1 MPLARRRPTRASR
14 KTRSADWLVRFDSR
28 LPFSSAEV
36 WRVSELFATFAADK
50 TFARMLLYRAF
61 QLIRTNAPKQPM
73 ALFPTRPEMCAQ
85 MQKSPSSSEKCSDLG
100 RRYTKHAS
108 RQGRE
113 FPKRLYERTMLTGS
127 RLQRNYMP
135 SSLQPKL
142 RHSPYECQRKAGVS
156 H

>member
-1 MPLARRRPTRASR
+1 MRLGKWFISNLDDSQR
-14 KTRSADWLVRFDSR
+14 KIILQSIDDDIIVQGVAGSGKTNLV
-28 LPFSSAEV
+28 
-36 WRVSELFATFAADK
+36 
-50 TFARMLLYRAF
+50 RAF

-73 ALFPTRPEMCAQ
+73 ALFSTRPEMCAQ
-85 MQKSPSSSEKCSDLG
+85 MRKSPSLSEKCSDLG

-113 FPKRLYERTMLTGS
+113 YTKRLSERTMLTGS
-127 RLQRNYMP
+127 RLQQNYMP

-156 H
+156 R

>member
-1 MPLARRRPTRASR
+1 MCKGTQIFLETTNLLLIAFLIFSKDYKNRSIMKIEKLTKSGLSLAN
-14 KTRSADWLVRFDSR
+14 VR
-28 LPFSSAEV
+28 V
-36 WRVSELFATFAADK
+36 
-50 TFARMLLYRAF
+50 LLQVIRAF

-73 ALFPTRPEMCAQ
+73 ALFSTRPEMCAQ
-85 MQKSPSSSEKCSDLG
+85 MRKSPSLSEKCSDLG

-113 FPKRLYERTMLTGS
+113 YTKRLSERTMLTGS
-127 RLQRNYMP
+127 RLQQNYMP

-156 H
+156 R

>member
-1 MPLARRRPTRASR
+1 MTVEKDCVTALPASLSSHEANLSLAFSMPFLVCPMLFKSYFLRKANLAFSKASSIR
-14 KTRSADWLVRFDSR
+14 
-28 LPFSSAEV
+28 
-36 WRVSELFATFAADK
+36 
-50 TFARMLLYRAF
+50 RAF
-61 QLIRTNAPKQPM
+61 QLIRTIAPKQSVSQ
-73 ALFPTRPEMCAQ
+73 FPTRPEMCAQ